1 MTDKTAHWTDVLSV
15 EAICSFFL
23 LHFARLFVTF
33 SLGEVTSVRKSS
45 NNIWLFAHLFV
56 TLHAV
61 RKKDVKR

>member
-1 MTDKTAHWTDVLSV
+1 MKRK
-15 EAICSFFL
+15 SFFL
-23 LHFARLFVTF
+23 LHFARLFVT
-33 SLGEVTSVRKSS
+33 LTVGQGTSVRKSS